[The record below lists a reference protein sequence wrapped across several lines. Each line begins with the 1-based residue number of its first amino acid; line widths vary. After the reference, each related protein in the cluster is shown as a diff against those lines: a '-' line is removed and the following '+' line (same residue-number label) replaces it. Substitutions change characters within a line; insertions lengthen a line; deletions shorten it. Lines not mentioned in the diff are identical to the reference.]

1 MTYDKYFDKIVFKG
15 QRLLVVGTIL
25 DLAGNKL

>member
-1 MTYDKYFDKIVFKG
+1 MSYDKYFDQILLKG

-25 DLAGNKL
+25 DLTGNKL